1 MRKTRFLRF
10 SFWLSLI
17 TFPLTTGGL
26 SLISTIVYFHQL
38 AKKFKVCKCCLLQFF
53 FQSGCQTKNHTTVV
67 EDDTVS
73 KEIYNEIDLPH
84 HCSWFFS
91 HIIKVFL
98 FTYTYIVFSFSK
110 FPVACSHQHQSNIC
124 FQLLLREVYAL
135 YEMSYSHLIFIDF
148 GFLTFI
154 DSEEYMG
161 RCIDIRFEDIA
172 LKNEWVSHDHVSPG
186 NLPLLYYFV
195 IFHLL

>member
-17 TFPLTTGGL
+17 TLSLTTGGL

-38 AKKFKVCKCCLLQFF
+38 AIKFKVCKCCLLQFF

-73 KEIYNEIDLPH
+73 KEIYNGIDLPH

>member
-53 FQSGCQTKNHTTVV
+53 FQSGFQTKNHTTVV

-73 KEIYNEIDLPH
+73 KEIYNGIDLPH

-135 YEMSYSHLIFIDF
+135 YEMSYSHFDFYWLWIFDF
-148 GFLTFI
+148 YWLWRI
-154 DSEEYMG
+154 
-161 RCIDIRFEDIA
+161 
-172 LKNEWVSHDHVSPG
+172 
-186 NLPLLYYFV
+186 
-195 IFHLL
+195 